1 MENEPSSR
9 ALYKNV
15 LLTLLFLLLFGPVL
29 YVYLLYYPFIFRMT
43 NFPVPSHDVASYQKL
58 VDACAPH
65 QMIMP
70 DESTFPFDSDSTT
83 YTVGLSSRS
92 KIKWH
97 KNVETYHVHSGME
110 SESGRW
116 WWCLDCSRNQEDLS
130 GSHMEKYRDIP
141 IYWWF
146 KHYYRSYNDGT
157 ANGSLT
163 YDLHLQFLLGDF
175 EYHLNI
181 GVESKNHF
189 DETIGNELRPMVHS
203 IIDQWYT
210 EDGAVPGPDPL

>member
-43 NFPVPSHDVASYQKL
+43 NFPVPSHDVASYQEL

-97 KNVETYHVHSGME
+97 KNVKTYHVHSGME

-146 KHYYRSYNDGT
+146 KHYYRSYDDGI

-181 GVESKNHF
+181 GVESKDHF
-189 DETIGNELRPMVHS
+189 DETIGNELRPMVRS
-203 IIDQWYT
+203 IIDQWY
-210 EDGAVPGPDPL
+210 EDGAVPGLDSL

>member
-97 KNVETYHVHSGME
+97 KNVETYHIQSGME
-110 SESGRW
+110 SGSGRW

-175 EYHLNI
+175 EYHLNF
-181 GVESKNHF
+181 GVESKDHF

>member
-97 KNVETYHVHSGME
+97 KNVQTYHVHSGME
-110 SESGRW
+110 SGSGRW

-210 EDGAVPGPDPL
+210 EGG

>member
-1 MENEPSSR
+1 MENESSPR
-9 ALYKNV
+9 TLYKNV
-15 LLTLLFLLLFGPVL
+15 LLTLLFLLLFGPIISCSPFVL
-29 YVYLLYYPFIFRMT
+29 RMT

-70 DESTFPFDSDSTT
+70 DENTFPFESDSTT
-83 YTVGLSSRS
+83 YTVGLSSQS

-97 KNVETYHVHSGME
+97 KNVRAYHVQSGME
-110 SESGRW
+110 NESGSW
-116 WWCLDCSRNQEDLS
+116 WWDLGCFHNN
-130 GSHMEKYRDIP
+130 GSEHPDGYHIKLYRDIP
-141 IYWWF
+141 IHWGF
-146 KHYYRSYNDGT
+146 DHDHRSSYNVPSEYRFHLWFTLGEYEYT
-157 ANGSLT
+157 M
-163 YDLHLQFLLGDF
+163 DLSVHETKD
-175 EYHLNI
+175 
-181 GVESKNHF
+181 HF

>member
-92 KIKWH
+92 KKKKK
-97 KNVETYHVHSGME
+97 KNVETYHIQSGME
-110 SESGRW
+110 SGSGRW
-116 WWCLDCSRNQEDLS
+116 WWCLDCSRNN
-130 GSHMEKYRDIP
+130 GSKHPDGYHIKLYRDIP
-141 IYWWF
+141 IHWGF
-146 KHYYRSYNDGT
+146 DHDHRSSYHML
-157 ANGSLT
+157 S
-163 YDLHLQFLLGDF
+163 
-175 EYHLNI
+175 EYHFHLWFTLDKYEYTI
-181 GVESKNHF
+181 DLSVHETTDHF

-203 IIDQWYT
+203 IIYQWYT